1 MEKRKRE
8 KKEIFKM
15 FLTKAYGKLGENNEV
30 LALFNI
36 SKNDGKAL
44 TNMFVDCKE
53 LKVIVSY
60 GRTEPHHLVFTFHKE
75 P

>member
-1 MEKRKRE
+1 MQKRKE
-8 KKEIFKM
+8 TFKM
-15 FLTKAYGKLGENNEV
+15 LLTKAYGKLGENNQV

-44 TNMFVDCKE
+44 TNMFVDCKQ
-53 LKVIVSY
+53 LKVVVSY
-60 GRTEPHHLVFTFHKE
+60 GRTEPHHLVFTFQKE